1 MYSTEMAEL
10 SGPHSSSRVV
20 IWGLYEGR
28 FSDLPQKQ
36 KLTQGRTKPFK
47 KKKDEEN
54 PKSKVLLLFN
64 VLRGSQNL

>member
-1 MYSTEMAEL
+1 MYSPEMAEL

-28 FSDLPQKQ
+28 FSDLLQKQ

-47 KKKDEEN
+47 KKKM
-54 PKSKVLLLFN
+54 KKI
-64 VLRGSQNL
+64 QNLKYFCSSMF